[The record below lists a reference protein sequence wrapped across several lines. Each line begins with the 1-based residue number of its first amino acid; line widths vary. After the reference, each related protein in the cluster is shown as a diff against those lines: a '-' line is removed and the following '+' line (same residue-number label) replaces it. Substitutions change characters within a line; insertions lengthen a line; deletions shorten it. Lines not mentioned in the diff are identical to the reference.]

1 MTVSADACIDRRAC
15 SPRVV
20 SLLPS
25 ATEIICALGAGEQI
39 VGVSHE
45 CDYPEAIRGL
55 PVLSRARVANEGP
68 SRAIDASVRALVR
81 EALSIY
87 SVDEAQL
94 AMAAPDVIVT
104 QDLCEVCA
112 VSLDDVQRAVAR
124 LAHREEVRVVSL
136 RPTRLADVLGDV
148 ERIATALGR
157 CGAGH
162 VLRRELEQRIASI
175 AARAAARSARP
186 TVASI
191 EWLDP
196 LMLGGT
202 WMPELI
208 ELAGGRAVGV
218 SSGQLARTVL
228 SEDLVR
234 LRPDVVLVKPCG
246 FSLARALEERRE
258 IERRVSGPLGPGA
271 RVYVTDGNA
280 FFNRPGPRLVES
292 LEILAACV
300 HPDVF
305 ADLALEHAGVIQ
317 RVSGAET

>member
-1 MTVSADACIDRRAC
+1 MASLDNARVDRRAG
-15 SPRVV
+15 SLRVA

-25 ATEIICALGAGEQI
+25 ATEIICALGAGEEI

-45 CDYPEAIRGL
+45 CDYPETIRGL
-55 PVLSRARVANEGP
+55 PVLSRARVANEGR
-68 SRAIDASVRALVR
+68 SGAIDASVRAVVR

-87 SVDEAQL
+87 SVDESEL
-94 AMAAPDVIVT
+94 AKAAPDVIVT

-124 LAHREEVRVVSL
+124 LADRDEVRVVSL

-148 ERIATALGR
+148 ERVAEALGR
-157 CGAGH
+157 SSAGRA
-162 VLRRELEQRIASI
+162 LRRELESRIASI
-175 AARAAARSARP
+175 ARRAAASRARP

-202 WMPELI
+202 WMPGLI

-218 SSGQLARTVL
+218 SSGQAARTIRP
-228 SEDLVR
+228 EELVR
-234 LRPDVVLVKPCG
+234 LGPDVVLVKPCG
-246 FSLARALEERRE
+246 FSLARALEERRA
-258 IERRVSGPLGPGA
+258 IERSISGPLGPDA
-271 RVYVTDGNA
+271 RVYVSDGNA

-300 HPDVF
+300 QPDVF
-305 ADLALEHAGVIQ
+305 DEFSRKHAGVIQ

>member
-1 MTVSADACIDRRAC
+1 M
-15 SPRVV
+15 RVV

-45 CDYPEAIRGL
+45 CDHPESIRGL
-55 PVLSRARVANEGP
+55 PVLCQARIASEPP
-68 SRAIDASVRALVR
+68 SGAIDASVRAMVR

-87 SVDEAQL
+87 SVDEAAL
-94 AMAAPDVIVT
+94 ARAAPDLIVT

-124 LAHREEVRVVSL
+124 LADREQVRVVSL
-136 RPTRLADVLGDV
+136 RPTRLAHVLDDI
-148 ERIATALGR
+148 ERIATALHRRSQGR
-157 CGAGH
+157 A
-162 VLRRELEQRIASI
+162 LRRAIEQRIAAI
-175 AARAAARSARP
+175 AARAAAGGTHPA
-186 TVASI
+186 VATI

-208 ELAGGRAVGV
+208 ELAGGRPLGV
-218 SSGQLARTVL
+218 SAGRLAQTIRP
-228 SEDLVR
+228 EDLAR

-258 IERRVSGPLGPGA
+258 IERAIAQPLGPGV
-271 RVYVTDGNA
+271 RVYLTDGNA

-300 HPDVF
+300 QPDVF
-305 ADLALEHAGVIQ
+305 EDFARKHERVI
-317 RVSGAET
+317 RTWR